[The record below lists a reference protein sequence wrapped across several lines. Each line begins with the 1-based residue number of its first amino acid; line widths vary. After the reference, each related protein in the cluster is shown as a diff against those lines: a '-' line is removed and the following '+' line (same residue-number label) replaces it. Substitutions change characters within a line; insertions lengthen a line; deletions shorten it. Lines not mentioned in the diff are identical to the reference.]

1 MMALN
6 IVTSTQPLNVENI
19 ITLIYGDP
27 GIWKTSLAFTAKNPI
42 LFDFDKGAYRASNRK
57 DSVQIGAWHEVATI
71 SPQDLA
77 SYDTI
82 IIDTAGRAL
91 DMITDSLKRDKQ
103 NTRRDGQLSMQ
114 GYGKLGGVFTDWLKM
129 LRGMGKDIVLLAHTS
144 EDKDGDNIIK
154 RPDMVGGSKK
164 EAYKIADMMAYM
176 TTQHSQDGDI
186 KTLNFVPHPA
196 YLAKDSGQIGNITV
210 VPMADAPNQLADI
223 IQSTKDHINS
233 FSAEAAK
240 AHQDL
245 SDLRSELMS
254 AENAESINKLIGALD
269 PNHLLHSQMKR
280 DIWSAAQSV
289 TTIEFDATT
298 KRFVD
303 IDDDPEPIAEPVTEQ
318 VVSEQPSEEELEQP
332 IPNPEPA

>member
-1 MMALN
+1 MALN
-6 IVTSTQPLNVENI
+6 IVTSTQPLNVQNI

-196 YLAKDSGQIGNITV
+196 YLAKDSGQIGNITI

-223 IQSTKDHINS
+223 IQATKDHINS

-254 AENAESINKLIGALD
+254 AENAESINKLIDALD

-289 TTIEFDATT
+289 TTIEFDAIT
-298 KRFVD
+298 KRFID
-303 IDDDPEPIAEPVTEQ
+303 IDDDPEPIVEPVIEHANEQ
-318 VVSEQPSEEELEQP
+318 EPQQSEL
-332 IPNPEPA
+332 NPEPA